1 MRVKAQAYHHSAQYD
16 RSSAGRWSPTQA
28 PAAQNGMVWGPK
40 NQPGLLMTFERNPN
54 TSQIYSKNLS
64 HTHITPDL
72 CIIIIHDFWMI
83 YWIHNIIPPLWQRTP
98 GTWWCACVMGLRRGR
113 CRSSS
118 VHFLHCKACGNGDQN
133 HLFLFSQWIGFL
145 GKILTGNH
153 GFYHQNTIKYQGFPV
168 SIFPSSNSM
177 IYIDL
182 AIMRMPEI
190 ARMVNI
196 CEHHGG
202 LNMTIADEVPV
213 DSQWDSHLDAQS
225 LLALRNIRTISP
237 S

>member
-1 MRVKAQAYHHSAQYD
+1 
-16 RSSAGRWSPTQA
+16 
-28 PAAQNGMVWGPK
+28 
-40 NQPGLLMTFERNPN
+40 
-54 TSQIYSKNLS
+54 
-64 HTHITPDL
+64 
-72 CIIIIHDFWMI
+72 
-83 YWIHNIIPPLWQRTP
+83 
-98 GTWWCACVMGLRRGR
+98 MGVRRGR

-153 GFYHQNTIKYQGFPV
+153 MGFTIKYHQIPGGSGFNFPV
-168 SIFPSSNSM
+168 IQF
-177 IYIDL
+177 YDL
-182 AIMRMPEI
+182 DILDIMRMPEI

-213 DSQWDSHLDAQS
+213 DSQ
-225 LLALRNIRTISP
+225 
-237 S
+237 